1 MLGATNYTALDVL
14 KFFLVAMECEQGTLL
29 LAVNPLTGSI
39 VPMALAKKK
48 VEKEEDEYDEE
59 EDDEDDDEDEDD
71 YFDDEDEDEF
81 DEEEYGFDEDDFE
94 FDEDA
99 ELEAF
104 DDVFD
109 DDDDLI

>member
-48 VEKEEDEYDEE
+48 VEEEEDEYDEE
-59 EDDEDDDEDEDD
+59 EDDEDEDEDD

>member
-29 LAVNPLTGSI
+29 LAVNPLMGTI

-48 VEKEEDEYDEE
+48 VEEEEEE
-59 EDDEDDDEDEDD
+59 EDDDEEDEDDDEDD
-71 YFDDEDEDEF
+71 YLDDEDEDEF

-99 ELEAF
+99 DLEVF